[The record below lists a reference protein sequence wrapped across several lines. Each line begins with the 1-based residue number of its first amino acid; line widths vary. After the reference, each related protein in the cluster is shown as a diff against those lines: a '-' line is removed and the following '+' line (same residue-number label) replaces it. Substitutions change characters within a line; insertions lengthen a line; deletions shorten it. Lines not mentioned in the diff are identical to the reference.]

1 MSEVKYL
8 SLDKNELIIGTD
20 IYMQFVAG
28 ELTQAYT

>member
-20 IYMQFVAG
+20 ISMQFKAG
-28 ELTQAYT
+28 ELTKAYR